1 MSSIWKDLLFLHGHL
16 LHKDDLEWRA
26 ETAAAETP
34 DAEAAEAPTARDRK
48 KAAALACCAV
58 VWPRIMAPH

>member
-16 LHKDDLEWRA
+16 LHKDDLEWRE

>member
-26 ETAAAETP
+26 ETAPAETP
-34 DAEAAEAPTARDRK
+34 VAEAAEAPTASDK
-48 KAAALACCAV
+48 KAAALACCAI

>member
-26 ETAAAETP
+26 ETPAADTADTEAVEAPVSRDAKAAE
-34 DAEAAEAPTARDRK
+34 
-48 KAAALACCAV
+48 LACCAA
-58 VWPRIMAPH
+58 VWPRIVAPH

>member
-26 ETAAAETP
+26 ATEAEDKT
-34 DAEAAEAPTARDRK
+34 AEAEATEAAGARER

-58 VWPRIMAPH
+58 VWPRIVAPH

>member
-26 ETAAAETP
+26 ETANTETP
-34 DAEAAEAPTARDRK
+34 DDEAAEATTTRDA
-48 KAAALACCAV
+48 KAATLACCAA
-58 VWPRIMAPH
+58 VWPRIVAPH